1 MRYINLLLTLTSIHF
16 TLTDDGRFYHV
27 LFTFFFSRSLST
39 SVPKTSSIRLSAST
53 QCRQTARGATQHV
66 YRTNVV
72 SRPQK
77 LLVDTKGQLRISPA
91 ARAKRR
97 LDYGRLGT
105 DMTLMLLQPCHLRP
119 R

>member
-27 LFTFFFSRSLST
+27 LLTFFSPAVCLRLCRKPVRSVYPLRRNADR
-39 SVPKTSSIRLSAST
+39 PPEG
-53 QCRQTARGATQHV
+53 QQHV
-66 YRTNVV
+66 YRTEVV
-72 SRPQK
+72 SRRQK

>member
-27 LFTFFFSRSLST
+27 LLTFFFSRSLST

-66 YRTNVV
+66 YRTNIV
-72 SRPQK
+72 SRRQK
-77 LLVDTKGQLRISPA
+77 LLVRHERSITHQP
-91 ARAKRR
+91 R
-97 LDYGRLGT
+97 LVPSADWITAVSELT
-105 DMTLMLLQPCHLRP
+105 
-119 R
+119 